1 VRAEVL
7 LGLTVLASLPA
18 SHGLTAIR
26 TSDASH
32 TIAQTMPSTAMSV
45 ITDAIRAAA
54 AGDTVRVPAAVYSGP
69 TIVIDRPLMLI
80 GERGAVLD
88 GEGERALIEIRADNV
103 IVRGLTFRNVGVSFV
118 EDRAALRVTDARNCE
133 LLENRFEATFFAIYL
148 EKVDGCQVRGN
159 RVTGA
164 GRRETMA
171 GNGVHVWNSRNIT
184 ITDNEVRG
192 HRDGIYLEF
201 VKQSR
206 VEGNRSADNVRYG
219 VHFMFSDSCQYLDNA
234 FVRNGAGVAVMY
246 ARFVVME
253 RNTFERNRGTATYG
267 LLLKDIRDSRISGN
281 RFIGNTVGLLAD
293 GSNRLAVKANT
304 FRENGWAI
312 KVLAN
317 ATDNRFTDNV
327 FVGNT
332 FDVATNSRRSSSSFE
347 RNYWDAYR
355 GYDLDGDGFGDVPF
369 RPVRLFSLI
378 VERYPTAL
386 SLLRSLFIDIL
397 DAAERVLPL
406 LTPETLVDAEP
417 RMGLP

>member
-1 VRAEVL
+1 
-7 LGLTVLASLPA
+7 
-18 SHGLTAIR
+18 
-26 TSDASH
+26 
-32 TIAQTMPSTAMSV
+32 
-45 ITDAIRAAA
+45 
-54 AGDTVRVPAAVYSGP
+54 
-69 TIVIDRPLMLI
+69 
-80 GERGAVLD
+80 
-88 GEGERALIEIRADNV
+88 
-103 IVRGLTFRNVGVSFV
+103 
-118 EDRAALRVTDARNCE
+118 
-133 LLENRFEATFFAIYL
+133 
-148 EKVDGCQVRGN
+148 
-159 RVTGA
+159 
-164 GRRETMA
+164 
-171 GNGVHVWNSRNIT
+171 
-184 ITDNEVRG
+184 
-192 HRDGIYLEF
+192 
-201 VKQSR
+201 
-206 VEGNRSADNVRYG
+206 
-219 VHFMFSDSCQYLDNA
+219 MFSDSCQYLDNA